1 MRYIFITQGAGF
13 GDLAL
18 VNDKPRT
25 ASIVT
30 ATKCQLVL
38 VEKIDY
44 NRILK
49 VLHVTEQMEKMMF
62 LKKLPGIRG

>member
-1 MRYIFITQGAGF
+1 MHEGAGF

-30 ATKCQLVL
+30 ATRCTLVL
-38 VEKIDY
+38 VEKTDY

-49 VLHVTEQMEKMMF
+49 VFMATEQMEKLMF
-62 LKKLPGIRG
+62 LKKLPGYKSW

>member
-1 MRYIFITQGAGF
+1 MHEGAGF

-30 ATKCQLVL
+30 ATECKLVM
-38 VEKIDY
+38 VEKADY

-49 VLHVTEQMEKMMF
+49 VFMATEQMEKIMF
-62 LKKLPGIRG
+62 LKKINRNI